1 MKRRVLSVALAL
13 CLCISSQ
20 SVVFA
25 SQGADSSAN
34 VTTGPQGTPTPSQAE
49 DTEEPDGGEEA
60 ASTQDETP
68 TPEEEGDKA
77 PAKTPGEPDGAE
89 EATAT
94 PDETPTPEEEGEEAP
109 AKTPGEPDGVEEA
122 TASPSKAPTPT
133 EEGEE
138 APAKTPG
145 EPDGN
150 EEATATPKATPSAE
164 ATAAPDET
172 PTPTQDGEAVPTG
185 TPGGATP
192 SGYVSASPQK
202 TPSASPKESIR
213 PTETPRRSG
222 FSAEAGRAL
231 DYPETFPSGE
241 VDPTELTPS
250 KVREAMIALKEDERY
265 REGTAWTDFEPY
277 TGSKPYRWKGGNL
290 GGDRI
295 AATGCVAF
303 AFTLSDAA
311 FGSLPNRMY
320 AKGGFGYED
329 IKVGDILRVSNDAH
343 TVIVLKVTDAGVVIA
358 EGNNN
363 SKIHWGRTISK
374 DVMSNTSHYITRYPE
389 DYISPDDPEADKV
402 DGSGSIGGLTWRLT
416 KAGVLTISGQ
426 GAMPDFS
433 GVADQPWGDKGS
445 QIQKVI
451 IEDGVTSIGS
461 SAFWDCGV
469 LSVEIPSSVTT
480 IGNSAFR
487 GSSLISVAIPS
498 SVKTIGDSAFRACE
512 NLSSVT
518 ISEGVE
524 TINQNAF
531 NGCISL
537 TSIALPASIGE
548 VGAGTFFKCT
558 EMTSATFASGGKQ
571 VTLGDNLFSSCWKL
585 TNVTLPQNIDRISDG
600 MFQSCITLTSVV
612 IPQGAESIGENA
624 FASCSRLYNATIPDS
639 VTMIGRSAFQ
649 SCNVLANIY
658 FTGTEAQ
665 WNSIS
670 KILTGISE
678 AVTIHYGFIPPSPS
692 PTNTPGATPSPTNA
706 PGTSPVPTSDP
717 GASPAPTNAPG
728 TSPAPTSAP
737 GTSPVPTSAPGTS
750 PAPTNEPGATPV
762 PTQNP
767 GDDNNS
773 NPGGDNP
780 GNGSG
785 NTSDGNNS
793 GSNSGNNAG
802 NDEDADFQ
810 RAESYPRTTAA
821 INSGIREVVE
831 TWKPTTPEDK
841 KRYAC
846 MGREAVQY
854 TPSKENSY
862 PVAIENAIQGPMCF
876 KSFEAVLGDYTIGRT
891 YNIYPPS
898 RNTYSMDKE
907 IEITLKIPSA
917 IYRQNRDYKM
927 ICVTKGGRPI
937 VYNDTDNN
945 PETIT
950 IKTDKFYAFALI
962 YK

>member
-60 ASTQDETP
+60 ASTPDETP
-68 TPEEEGDKA
+68 TPEEEGDK
-77 PAKTPGEPDGAE
+77 
-89 EATAT
+89 
-94 PDETPTPEEEGEEAP
+94 AP

-231 DYPETFPSGE
+231 DYPTTFPSGE
-241 VDPTELTPS
+241 VDPTELTPT
-250 KVREAMIALKEDERY
+250 KVYEAMIALKEDERY
-265 REGTAWTDFEPY
+265 KEGTPWTNFEPY
-277 TGSKPYRWKGGNL
+277 PNAEKKDYQWKGGLIDGKN
-290 GGDRI
+290 I
-295 AATGCVAF
+295 SAVGCVAF

-311 FGSLPNRMY
+311 FGGLTNRMY
-320 AKGGFGYED
+320 AKGEFKYED

-374 DVMSNTSHYITRYPE
+374 DEVMSNTSHYITRYPE